1 MNHQDLIV
9 ALHTAF
15 DYTTDNN
22 RDLLGDETFSLSD
35 VVEELNVEW
44 AYKFLVSYITR
55 NATMIDSNLRE
66 V

>member
-9 ALHTAF
+9 ALHAAF

-22 RDLLGDETFSLSD
+22 RDLLGDETFPPEE
-35 VVEELNVEW
+35 VYEELNVEW

-55 NATMIDSNLRE
+55 NATMIDSNLKE